1 MSNVDILNILKSTC
15 NGWIYEYRFDT
26 VRKFK
31 FDYAN
36 LRLKIA
42 IEIEGGI
49 YTGTGHAK
57 TGRFL
62 SDMEKYNE
70 AAIKGWIILRYG
82 HGQEKKIAGDVKK
95 AIEKR
100 ISDISFKYEI
110 EKLGIVGKME
120 KPKVW
125 KNGKTESVEKR

>member
-1 MSNVDILNILKSTC
+1 MTKVDILKILRSTC
-15 NGWIYEYRFDT
+15 QGWIYEYKFDT
-26 VRKFK
+26 ERKFK

-57 TGRFL
+57 TGRYL
-62 SDMEKYNE
+62 SDMEKYNM
-70 AAIKGWIILRYG
+70 ASIKGWIILRYG

-100 ISDISFKYEI
+100 RSDVAFKDDI
-110 EKLGIVGKME
+110 IK
-120 KPKVW
+120 
-125 KNGKTESVEKR
+125 VEKVEKK

>member
-1 MSNVDILNILKSTC
+1 MKKVSILDILRSVC
-15 NGWIYEYRFDT
+15 NGWVYEYKFDSL
-26 VRKFK
+26 RKFK

-57 TGRFL
+57 TGRYL
-62 SDMEKYNE
+62 SDMEKYNT
-70 AAIKGWIILRYG
+70 ASIKGWIILRYA

-95 AIEKR
+95 AFEKR
-100 ISDISFKYEI
+100 RSDIAFKDEI
-110 EKLGIVGKME
+110 EK
-120 KPKVW
+120 
-125 KNGKTESVEKR
+125 VEKK

>member
-1 MSNVDILNILKSTC
+1 MTQVDILQILKSTC
-15 NGWIYEYRFDT
+15 DGWIYEYRFDS
-26 VRKFK
+26 RRRFK

-57 TGRFL
+57 TGRYL
-62 SDMEKYNE
+62 KDMEKYNM
-70 AAIKGWIILRYG
+70 ASINGWIILRYG
-82 HGQEKKIAGDVKK
+82 HGQEKKIVGDVKK

-100 ISDISFKYEI
+100 RSDVAFKDDI
-110 EKLGIVGKME
+110 EK
-120 KPKVW
+120 
-125 KNGKTESVEKR
+125 VEKVEKNVKGTIL

>member
-1 MSNVDILNILKSTC
+1 MGKNILDILNSVC
-15 NGWIYEYRFDT
+15 QGWIYEYKFDS

-42 IEIEGGI
+42 IEMEGGI

-57 TGRFL
+57 TGRYL
-62 SDMEKYNE
+62 KDMEKYNH
-70 AAIKGWIILRYG
+70 AQIKGWIVLRYA
-82 HGQEKKIAGDVKK
+82 HGQEKIIAIDVKN

-100 ISDISFKYEI
+100 RTDKSFDDEI
-110 EKLGIVGKME
+110 KLLTM
-120 KPKVW
+120 
-125 KNGKTESVEKR
+125 

>member
-1 MSNVDILNILKSTC
+1 MVQVNILQILKGTC
-15 NGWIYEYRFDT
+15 EGWIYEYKFDSR
-26 VRKFK
+26 RKFK

-57 TGRFL
+57 TGRYL
-62 SDMEKYNE
+62 KDMEKYNM
-70 AAIKGWIILRYG
+70 ASIKGWIILRYA

-100 ISDISFKYEI
+100 RSDVAFVDEMKKV
-110 EKLGIVGKME
+110 EKVEKME
-120 KPKVW
+120 
-125 KNGKTESVEKR
+125 NVEKVEKK

>member
-1 MSNVDILNILKSTC
+1 MTKVDILKILRNTC
-15 NGWIYEYRFDT
+15 EGWIYEYKFDT
-26 VRKFK
+26 VRRFK

-42 IEIEGGI
+42 IEMEGGI

-57 TGRFL
+57 TGRYL

-70 AAIKGWIILRYG
+70 ASIKGWIILRYG
-82 HGQEKKIAGDVKK
+82 YGQEKKIAGDVKK

-100 ISDISFKYEI
+100 RSDIAFKDDI
-110 EKLGIVGKME
+110 EKVRLVGK
-120 KPKVW
+120 
-125 KNGKTESVEKR
+125 VEKIEIAEKN

>member
-1 MSNVDILNILKSTC
+1 MTKVDIFKILKGTC
-15 NGWIYEYRFDT
+15 EGWIYEYKFDT

-57 TGRFL
+57 TGRYL
-62 SDMEKYNE
+62 SDMEKYNK
-70 AAIKGWIILRYG
+70 ASIKGWIILRYA

-95 AIEKR
+95 A
-100 ISDISFKYEI
+100 
-110 EKLGIVGKME
+110 
-120 KPKVW
+120 
-125 KNGKTESVEKR
+125 VEKRRLDVAFKDDIEKIEKVEKK